1 MRRYHAYGTLL
12 CLSAVES
19 LVLKHIV
26 VWKLR
31 DRTAKATVALLVKR
45 ALEALRGRIPGP
57 RAIEA

>member
-1 MRRYHAYGTLL
+1 
-12 CLSAVES
+12 LSAVES